1 MAEEQWQYEM
11 MVRPFSE
18 LPDSGRA
25 IPGRMATDLGNVAIE
40 AMREVTDTFANR
52 LRGSAV
58 DGPVEI
64 VSHAFV
70 TVGPTLLL
78 TILYRYKG

>member
-1 MAEEQWQYEM
+1 M
-11 MVRPFSE
+11 MVRPFSD
-18 LPDSGRA
+18 LPDSGMA
-25 IPGRMATDLGNVAIE
+25 TPGRMATDLGNVIE
-40 AMREVTDTFANR
+40 AMCEVTDAFANR

-58 DGPVEI
+58 AGPVEI